1 MAGILSYSILVNA
14 SCLLNFCANWFVV
27 EVRFEGDHGFVVS
40 ILMHSILIVKA
51 NEMHSFSNLFD
62 KVLYM
67 FSTGPPSII
76 RSISTLYTGNRY
88 LSC

>member
-1 MAGILSYSILVNA
+1 MTGILSYSILVNA

-40 ILMHSILIVKA
+40 ILMHSVLIIKT
-51 NEMHSFSNLFD
+51 NEMHSFSDLFG

-67 FSTGPPSII
+67 FWTGPPSIM
-76 RSISTLYTGNRY
+76 RCISTQYTCKRY